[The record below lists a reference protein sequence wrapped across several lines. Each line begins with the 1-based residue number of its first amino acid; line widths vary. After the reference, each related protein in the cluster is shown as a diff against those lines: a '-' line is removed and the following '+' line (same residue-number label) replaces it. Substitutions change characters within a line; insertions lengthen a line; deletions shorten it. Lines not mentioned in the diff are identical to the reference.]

1 MKRLNPENLHTEFLL
16 GTTPEGPVTPRRY
29 TLTHSD
35 RTGELF
41 LSVGLD
47 YNQRQ
52 ISGWYTRFMRDEV
65 LAEWKQDEK
74 GYSLHVY
81 LHVRGGLVF
90 GRASWRE
97 AIFRSELPLVLET
110 IRYGDSSLFI
120 AYPELDHASIY
131 VHFQSSAPSHQKIE
145 EFGIPSDYK

>member
-1 MKRLNPENLHTEFLL
+1 MKRLNPKKLHTEFLS
-16 GTTPEGPVTPRRY
+16 GTTPEGPLAPRCY

-41 LSVGLD
+41 LCVGLD
-47 YNQRQ
+47 YNHRQ
-52 ISGWYTRFMRDEV
+52 ISGWYTRLMRDEV

-81 LHVRGGLVF
+81 LHVSGGLVF

-97 AIFRSELPLVLET
+97 TIFRSELQLVLEA
-110 IRYGDSSLFI
+110 IRYGDRRLFK
-120 AYPELDHASIY
+120 AYPELDYGSIS
-131 VHFQSSAPSHQKIE
+131 VHFQSSDPNHQKIE
-145 EFGIPSDYK
+145 EFGVPYDYM